1 MSPEEARELFS
12 DAYEKALAADR
23 QRAFE
28 SALEADVELAGEYAA
43 FCRTLELM
51 RLRPQ
56 PSPPNL
62 LPGIQ
67 RRLKMNRRGEAM
79 RRRFGIGGIRPVP
92 LGLLMLAL
100 AGLAWIALELLQA
113 SIGR

>member
-1 MSPEEARELFS
+1 MSPDEARELFS
-12 DAYEKALAADR
+12 DAYEKALAADQ
-23 QRAFE
+23 QRAFD
-28 SALEADVELAGEYAA
+28 SALEAHVELADEYAA

-56 PSPPNL
+56 PAPPNL

-67 RRLKMNRRGEAM
+67 RRLKMNKRGEAL
-79 RRRFGIGGIRPVP
+79 RKRFGMGGVHPVA

-100 AGLAWIALELLQA
+100 AGLAWIALELLQTA
-113 SIGR
+113 LGR

>member
-1 MSPEEARELFS
+1 MSSDEARELFS
-12 DAYEKALAADR
+12 DAYEKSLAGDE

-28 SALEADVELAGEYAA
+28 SVLEAHVELADEYAA

-51 RLRPQ
+51 RRRPQ
-56 PSPPNL
+56 AAPPNL

-67 RRLKMNRRGEAM
+67 RRLKMNKRGETM
-79 RRRFGIGGIRPVP
+79 RRRFGLGGVHPLA

-100 AGLAWIALELLQA
+100 AGVAWVAFELLQT
-113 SIGR
+113 SVGR